1 MKSRGYGGTPLG
13 AARPKSLIIKGFSP
27 HFYLK
32 KMKKVSFIINDLEH
46 AKNADFF
53 FVFNDLRRPRFDKPG
68 ALLYNPPMMKNK
80 LAEIGG
86 WVGMVLIH
94 GATIP
99 TSLSVI
105 MGWSSV
111 LPPLDMVLM
120 IWAGLALFFLRA
132 IARVDWLYLVSNAI
146 GFILNSILLAIIVF
160 GG

>member
-1 MKSRGYGGTPLG
+1 
-13 AARPKSLIIKGFSP
+13 
-27 HFYLK
+27 
-32 KMKKVSFIINDLEH
+32 
-46 AKNADFF
+46 
-53 FVFNDLRRPRFDKPG
+53 
-68 ALLYNPPMMKNK
+68 MMKNK
-80 LAEIGG
+80 LAESGG
-86 WVGMVLIH
+86 WVGMDLIH

-105 MGWSSV
+105 MGWASE

>member
-1 MKSRGYGGTPLG
+1 
-13 AARPKSLIIKGFSP
+13 
-27 HFYLK
+27 
-32 KMKKVSFIINDLEH
+32 
-46 AKNADFF
+46 
-53 FVFNDLRRPRFDKPG
+53 
-68 ALLYNPPMMKNK
+68 MMKNK

-94 GATIP
+94 GATVP

-105 MGWSSV
+105 MGWSSE

>member
-1 MKSRGYGGTPLG
+1 
-13 AARPKSLIIKGFSP
+13 
-27 HFYLK
+27 
-32 KMKKVSFIINDLEH
+32 
-46 AKNADFF
+46 
-53 FVFNDLRRPRFDKPG
+53 
-68 ALLYNPPMMKNK
+68 MMKNK

-105 MGWSSV
+105 MGWSSD

>member
-1 MKSRGYGGTPLG
+1 
-13 AARPKSLIIKGFSP
+13 
-27 HFYLK
+27 
-32 KMKKVSFIINDLEH
+32 
-46 AKNADFF
+46 
-53 FVFNDLRRPRFDKPG
+53 
-68 ALLYNPPMMKNK
+68 MKNK

>member
-1 MKSRGYGGTPLG
+1 
-13 AARPKSLIIKGFSP
+13 
-27 HFYLK
+27 
-32 KMKKVSFIINDLEH
+32 MKKT
-46 AKNADFF
+46 
-53 FVFNDLRRPRFDKPG
+53 
-68 ALLYNPPMMKNK
+68 

-99 TSLSVI
+99 TSVSVI